1 MTNPEITLL
10 LEQVAGGDQ
19 LASERLL
26 PLVYSELRKL
36 ATARMAG
43 EAVSHTLQPTA
54 LVHEAYL
61 RLIEPKQPMN
71 WNGRG
76 HFFAA
81 AAKAMRRILV
91 EHARQKK
98 SLKRGGDRVHQPL
111 DSAAFALPSTVDLD
125 DLLALDDAL
134 ERLAQS
140 EPLAERIV
148 ELRFFAGFSNKDAAE
163 MLSVSPRKADMLWA
177 FARAWLRRQLDVES
191 RVHRP

>member
-1 MTNPEITLL
+1 MSNPEITLL

-26 PLVYSELRKL
+26 PLVYNELRKL
-36 ATARMAG
+36 AAARMSG
-43 EAVSHTLQPTA
+43 EAAGHTLQPTA

-61 RLIEPKQPMN
+61 RLIEPKQPTN

-98 SLKRGGDRVHQPL
+98 SLKRGGDRIQQPL
-111 DSAAFALPSTVDLD
+111 DSADFALPSTVKLD
-125 DLLALDDAL
+125 DLLSLDDAL
-134 ERLAQS
+134 ERLAES
-140 EPLAERIV
+140 EPQAERIV
-148 ELRFFAGFSNKDAAE
+148 ELRFFGGMTLEEIARILETSLRTVERDWT
-163 MLSVSPRKADMLWA
+163 M
-177 FARAWLRRQLDVES
+177 ARAWLRKEIQR
-191 RVHRP
+191 